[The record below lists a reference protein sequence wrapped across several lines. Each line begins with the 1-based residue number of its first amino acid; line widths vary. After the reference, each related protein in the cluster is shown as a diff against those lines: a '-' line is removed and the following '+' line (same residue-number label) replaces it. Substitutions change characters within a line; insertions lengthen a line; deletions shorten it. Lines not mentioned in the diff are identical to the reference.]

1 MFGSSRPVVIDRYRS
16 RRSGAGLPR
25 WLWLL
30 LFGIAVGAGAVL
42 FVQQRYLPPRLSAA
56 ESTALRGSLEQ
67 AESEREQLRGNLAE
81 ATRQRVA
88 AQADNTNLKAALDTS
103 RADAKSLREA
113 ALILVDQLPP
123 DPRGSTVGVR
133 AANFDATGGLLNYD
147 VVLTREGTQ
156 DKPLSATVRFVV
168 AGTGAQGTQRSAEL
182 PPLTVSIGRFASVRG
197 SLALPENFKPRQT
210 TVNVTD
216 ANGQLL
222 GKRVLYV
229 K

>member
-1 MFGSSRPVVIDRYRS
+1 MFGSSKPVVIDRYRS

-30 LFGIAVGAGAVL
+30 LFGIAAGAGAVL

-56 ESTALRGSLEQ
+56 ESTALRGSFEQ
-67 AESEREQLRGNLAE
+67 ADGERDQLRGKLAE
-81 ATRQRVA
+81 VTRQLAA
-88 AQADNTNLKAALDTS
+88 AQANNTSLTANLDAS
-103 RADAKSLREA
+103 RANAQSLREA

-123 DPRGSTVGVR
+123 DPRGGTVSVR
-133 AANFDATGGLLNYD
+133 AANFEATGGSLNYD
-147 VVLTREGTQ
+147 VVLTREGAQ
-156 DKPLSATVRFVV
+156 GEPLSATVRFVV
-168 AGTGAQGTQRSAEL
+168 AGTGAQGAQRSAEL
-182 PPLTVSIGRFASVRG
+182 QPLAVSIGRFASVRG
-197 SLALPENFKPRQT
+197 SMPLPENFKPRQT